1 MKKLPLLLTTLLL
14 MATLIGCSGTNPKPN
29 PTNTTDQSVADDP
42 VISDAVQ
49 EVEDAAQLKEIL
61 GKDISI
67 AADDSS
73 YAIIAQ
79 SIGEVTFTRED
90 ISYNLRASK
99 DLVGDAMAGIE
110 SAMVPKTV
118 QQTIDDI
125 KVTFGSFEDGT
136 LIAFWTDDDLNYTLT
151 CKDGDQS
158 ALKET
163 FSYVMNPS

>member
-1 MKKLPLLLTTLLL
+1 MKKLPLLLIALLL
-14 MATLIGCSGTNPKPN
+14 TATLIGCSGTNSKSKPM
-29 PTNTTDQSVADDP
+29 NTTDQSAADDP

-49 EVEDAAQLKEIL
+49 ELEDAAPLKEVL

-67 AADDSS
+67 PSDDSS

-90 ISYNLRASK
+90 ISYDLRASK
-99 DLVGDAMAGIE
+99 DLVGDAMAGID
-110 SAMVPKTV
+110 SAMTEKTV
-118 QQTIDDI
+118 QETIDDI

-136 LIAFWTDDDLNYTLT
+136 LIAIWTNEELNYTLT

-158 ALKET
+158 ALKEAV
-163 FSYVMNPS
+163 SYVMNPS